1 LLQDNQR
8 YLFCVTATSQ
18 TIFLAYDTQTK
29 YDQIELI
36 QKQPIGPIKNADAW
50 SLGFEGNP
58 VPAIGVKT
66 FAAAEAGI
74 LETNSVEA
82 NVYPNPAKD
91 QVIVSIKGYTGD
103 AAMTVTD
110 LAGKTVMNTT
120 VTTDANGKVKV
131 NTAELNNGMYII
143 NLQMT
148 DGTVSKVNVVINK

>member
-1 LLQDNQR
+1 M
-8 YLFCVTATSQ
+8 YF
-18 TIFLAYDTQTK
+18 
-29 YDQIELI
+29 
-36 QKQPIGPIKNADAW
+36 W
-50 SLGFEGNP
+50 S
-58 VPAIGVKT
+58 
-66 FAAAEAGI
+66 GI
-74 LETNSVEA
+74 LETNTVEA

-103 AAMTVTD
+103 ATMTVTD

-120 VTTDANGKVKV
+120 VTTDVNGKVKV